1 MWIFRRRWGA
11 GLVLALL
18 FLGAGALPQSAV
30 SSSLYGSDYRLFASE
45 LQSHG
50 AFKFAADTEDLIRSG
65 QFEQAFA
72 RYLFLKAHI
81 HGHSLYIALD
91 AMVNQRLHFL
101 KSQMRLD
108 EIPTYA
114 TPSFKKLK
122 RRVKKQARAVT
133 PPGTPGPAQKDGQA
147 SASPVVIPAA
157 AATGEQKSPVSEP
170 SPAQQALDLVTSPAP
185 PTEPKAAKPTAES
198 KSPEEETPEE
208 KPEAARP
215 APPASLW
222 DKLKRRLKFW

>member
-45 LQSHG
+45 LQSRG

-114 TPSFKKLK
+114 APSFKKLK

-147 SASPVVIPAA
+147 SAIPVATPAA
-157 AATGEQKSPVSEP
+157 AEAGEPK
-170 SPAQQALDLVTSPAP
+170 SPAP
-185 PTEPKAAKPTAES
+185 KLAAAEKPEEPVSSTAPVVQAPAPP
-198 KSPEEETPEE
+198 PEEEAGEE
-208 KPEAARP
+208 KPEEKK
-215 APPASLW
+215 APPPPSTW
-222 DKLKRRLKFW
+222 ERLKRRLKFW

>member
-45 LQSHG
+45 LQSRG

-81 HGHSLYIALD
+81 RGHSLYIALD

-114 TPSFKKLK
+114 APSFKKLK
-122 RRVKKQARAVT
+122 RRVKKQARSVPLPDA
-133 PPGTPGPAQKDGQA
+133 PGPAQKNGQA
-147 SASPVVIPAA
+147 SATPVVTPAA
-157 AATGEQKSPVSEP
+157 AEAGEPK
-170 SPAQQALDLVTSPAP
+170 SPAP
-185 PTEPKAAKPTAES
+185 KPAAAE
-198 KSPEEETPEE
+198 KPEEPVSSTAPVVQAPAPPPEKEAGEE
-208 KPEAARP
+208 KPEEKK
-215 APPASLW
+215 PPPPPSTW
-222 DKLKRRLKFW
+222 ERLKRRLKFW

>member
-45 LQSHG
+45 LQSRG

-114 TPSFKKLK
+114 APSFKKLK

-147 SASPVVIPAA
+147 SATPVVTPAA
-157 AATGEQKSPVSEP
+157 AEAGEPK
-170 SPAQQALDLVTSPAP
+170 SPAP
-185 PTEPKAAKPTAES
+185 KPAAEKPEEPVSSTAPVVQAPAPP
-198 KSPEEETPEE
+198 PEEEAGEE
-208 KPEAARP
+208 KPEGKK
-215 APPASLW
+215 APPSPSTW
-222 DKLKRRLKFW
+222 ERLKRRLKFW